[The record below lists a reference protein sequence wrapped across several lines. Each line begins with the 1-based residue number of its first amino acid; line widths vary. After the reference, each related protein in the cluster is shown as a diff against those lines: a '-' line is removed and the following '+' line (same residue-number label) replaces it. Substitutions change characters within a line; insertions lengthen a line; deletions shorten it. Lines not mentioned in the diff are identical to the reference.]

1 VRHSR
6 VLVLALAACSST
18 THPKA
23 PADPWEKLEVRDA
36 PVALYL
42 YPETI
47 ERYAPDDRGAYV
59 VRVPDGPE
67 RRGVLE
73 AIGAGDDISG
83 EDGYVVRLAAA
94 DQRAIAARPGVA
106 GVQIL
111 QPADRRSLLV
121 DKATELPEVR
131 VDLFRDATGDE
142 VAAVGA
148 WITARGGRVLWTGR
162 IALRARVPREA
173 IAEASRLSPVRWIE

>member
-1 VRHSR
+1 M
-6 VLVLALAACSST
+6 
-18 THPKA
+18 
-23 PADPWEKLEVRDA
+23 RDA
-36 PVALYL
+36 PAALYL
-42 YPETI
+42 YPEVI

-73 AIGAGDDISG
+73 AIGAGDDITG
-83 EDGYVVRLAAA
+83 DDGYVVRLGAAERDA
-94 DQRAIAARPGVA
+94 VAARAGVA

-121 DKATELPEVR
+121 DKATEIPEVR
-131 VDLFRDATGDE
+131 IDLFRDATSEE
-142 VAAVGA
+142 VASVGA
-148 WITARGGRVLWTGR
+148 WIVARGGRVLWTGR

-173 IAEASRLSPVRWIE
+173 IAEGSRLSPVRWIE

>member
-1 VRHSR
+1 M
-6 VLVLALAACSST
+6 LAATSCSGAPAR
-18 THPKA
+18 PKP
-23 PADPWEKLEVRDA
+23 PADPWERLEVRDA
-36 PVALYL
+36 PAALFL
-42 YPETI
+42 YPDVI
-47 ERYAPDDRGAYV
+47 ERYAPEDRGAYV

-67 RRGVLE
+67 RRDVLE
-73 AIGAGDDISG
+73 AIGAGDDIAG
-83 EDGYVVRLAAA
+83 DDGYVVRLGAAERDA
-94 DQRAIAARPGVA
+94 VAARAGVA

-131 VDLFRDATGDE
+131 IDLFRDASAGE
-142 VAAVGA
+142 IASVGA
-148 WITARGGRVLWTGR
+148 WIVARGGRVLWTGR